1 MRYGALV
8 ALATILLSTAAVAD
22 DLPGS
27 AASNRKLAFIIPN
40 LYGPGGLTLPN
51 QEHVAHFDSAFQTS
65 FAPFN
70 SAIASQLSSLPIP
83 SPASGFTYTFDK
95 SLGVTTRSAQSFGPI
110 LGERAETIGKD
121 KFYFGFAY
129 QLFRFDSIDGIP
141 LHRVPAVFQH
151 GEAPNPEF
159 AKDLITTNNFLDLN
173 VGQFTTFVTY
183 GLLDR
188 MDISVAAPLITS
200 SLTVTS
206 DAKIQRIGTRTDT
219 SIHFFPTQTGDRSQ
233 QQFHGAGAATGLGD
247 VVVRVKGT
255 VLRGRSAGLA
265 IGLDLR
271 APTGDEYNFLGS
283 GAVGA
288 KPFLALSF
296 RAGRVSPHLNGA
308 FQWNGKSVLGGNV
321 VTGRKEKL
329 PNEFSYVAGA
339 DIGVTRKFTL
349 AMDVL
354 GQLVPDAPLVR
365 LASITA
371 SDGARFPNIR
381 FSRGRRQPVNLATGF
396 KINGVGNLLVAFNV
410 LFKLNDDGL
419 RGRVAPMIGV
429 SYTF

>member
-1 MRYGALV
+1 MRHCGLV
-8 ALATILLSTAAVAD
+8 VFAAIVMSNTAAAD
-22 DLPGS
+22 DLHGS

-40 LYGPGGLTLPN
+40 LYGSGGLTLPN

-70 SAIASQLSSLPIP
+70 SAIAGQLSSLPIP

-95 SLGVTTRSAQSFGPI
+95 SLGVATRSAQSFGPI

-129 QLFRFDSIDGIP
+129 QLFRFDSIDGVP

-151 GEAPNPEF
+151 SEAVNPEF

-188 MDISVAAPLITS
+188 MDVSVAAPLITS

-233 QQFHGAGAATGLGD
+233 QQFHGASTATGLGD
-247 VVVRVKGT
+247 VIVRVKGT
-255 VLRGRSAGLA
+255 VLRGHSAALA
-265 IGLDLR
+265 LGLDLR

-283 GAVGA
+283 GAMGA

-296 RAGRVSPHLNGA
+296 KAGRVSPHLNGA
-308 FQWNGKSVLGGNV
+308 FQWNGKSVLAGNV
-321 VTGRKEKL
+321 VTGRKGKL

-349 AMDVL
+349 ATDIL
-354 GQLVPDAPLVR
+354 GQVVSNAPLVR
-365 LASITA
+365 LAGFTA
-371 SDGARFPNIR
+371 ADGSRFPNIR
-381 FSRGRRQPVNLATGF
+381 FVRGRRQPVNLATGF

-410 LFKLNDDGL
+410 LYKLNDDGL
-419 RGRVAPMIGV
+419 RGRVTPMIGI